1 MSGFFRKAADIMV
14 GRVGKMAAA
23 IMLVAGCTSAAHS
36 ESFGINLLL
45 QVPVMCTVRAG
56 AGAADAPASPTAPGS
71 FELGAIREY
80 CNAPHGYDLVV
91 HYTPGT
97 LKGMTL
103 IAGEAR
109 VELDGSGTALVG
121 RSPGPAIKYR
131 NLEAIPGPQ
140 GFDADHLDFET
151 VAAPF

>member
-1 MSGFFRKAADIMV
+1 MV
-14 GRVGKMAAA
+14 GRIGKMATGLL
-23 IMLVAGCTSAAHS
+23 LVAAGTSAAHS
-36 ESFGINLLL
+36 ESFGISLLL
-45 QVPVMCTVRAG
+45 QVPVMCTVKAG
-56 AGAADAPASPTAPGS
+56 AGAAGVATGPAAPGS

-91 HYTPGT
+91 HYTPGS

-103 IAGEAR
+103 IAGDER
-109 VELDGSGTALVG
+109 VQLDGSGTALVG

>member
-1 MSGFFRKAADIMV
+1 
-14 GRVGKMAAA
+14 MATGLL
-23 IMLVAGCTSAAHS
+23 LVAAGTSAAHS
-36 ESFGINLLL
+36 ESFGISLLL
-45 QVPVMCTVRAG
+45 QVPVMCTVK
-56 AGAADAPASPTAPGS
+56 AGAAGVATGPATPGS

-91 HYTPGT
+91 HYTPGS

-103 IAGEAR
+103 IAGDER
-109 VELDGSGTALVG
+109 VQLDGSGTALVG

>member
-1 MSGFFRKAADIMV
+1 
-14 GRVGKMAAA
+14 MAAGLL
-23 IMLVAGCTSAAHS
+23 LVAAGTSAAHS
-36 ESFGINLLL
+36 ESFGINLVLR
-45 QVPVMCTVRAG
+45 VPVMCTVK
-56 AGAADAPASPTAPGS
+56 AGAAAAGIPAGPTAPGS

-91 HYTPGT
+91 RYTPGS

-103 IAGEAR
+103 IVGDEHVA
-109 VELDGSGTALVG
+109 LDGSGMAVVG

-131 NLEAIPGPQ
+131 NLQAIPGPQ

>member
-1 MSGFFRKAADIMV
+1 MV
-14 GRVGKMAAA
+14 GRIGKLAAGLLLA
-23 IMLVAGCTSAAHS
+23 VAGTSAAHS

-45 QVPVMCTVRAG
+45 QVPVMCNVS
-56 AGAADAPASPTAPGS
+56 AGAAAAGAPAGPVTPGS
-71 FELGAIREY
+71 VELGAIREY
-80 CNAPHGYDLVV
+80 CNAPRGYDLVV
-91 HYTPGT
+91 HYTPGA

-103 IAGEAR
+103 IAGDAR
-109 VELDGSGTALVG
+109 VELDGSGTAVVG
-121 RSPGPAIKYR
+121 RSPGPAIKVR

>member
-1 MSGFFRKAADIMV
+1 MSGRI
-14 GRVGKMAAA
+14 GKLMAGALLA
-23 IMLVAGCTSAAHS
+23 MAGTSVAHG

-45 QVPVMCTVRAG
+45 QVPVMCNVSTG
-56 AGAADAPASPTAPGS
+56 AGNSGAVDGTATPGS
-71 FELGAIREY
+71 VELGAIREY
-80 CNAPHGYDLVV
+80 CNAPRGYDLVV

-103 IAGEAR
+103 IAGDAR
-109 VELDGSGTALVG
+109 VELDGSGSAVVG
-121 RSPGPAIKYR
+121 HSPIPAIKVR